1 MKRKIK
7 KISALIPVD
16 LLSEATKISS
26 STQTEA
32 IISGLEE
39 LIRASKRKSIIDL
52 KGKLKIEFDI
62 DQERER
68 ARF

>member
-7 KISALIPVD
+7 KISALIPAD
-16 LLSEATKISS
+16 LLSEATKISA

-32 IISGLEE
+32 IISCLEE
-39 LIRASKRKSIIDL
+39 LIRASKRKSIISL
-52 KGKLKIEFDI
+52 RGKLKIGFDI
-62 DQERER
+62 DRERER